1 MLKNWKLRKKFTAIL
16 LSILILGLSAI
27 AIALGFI
34 LKSDTQNQITSQAFI
49 LIETMNSV
57 RQYTSNQVNPEL
69 REKIQVEF
77 LPESIPSYSAREVFE
92 GLRQNNLE
100 YRDFFYKE
108 AALNPSNLRDRADQ
122 FETKIIEKFINEP
135 DVKEISAFRSAPGGD
150 LFYIARPIQIK
161 QESCLQCHSTPEKA
175 PPTMVEFYGP
185 NNGFGW
191 KLNEIVG
198 AQIISVPAQKLVSQ
212 ARQSFLGIMSIIS
225 GVFIA
230 VILLV
235 NYLLNQNVVKPIKRI
250 VRVAEE
256 VSVGN
261 LDADFEEL
269 GQDEIGS
276 LAAAFRRMKLSLA
289 MAMNRLSKVK
299 RPKE

>member
-1 MLKNWKLRKKFTAIL
+1 
-16 LSILILGLSAI
+16 
-27 AIALGFI
+27 
-34 LKSDTQNQITSQAFI
+34 
-49 LIETMNSV
+49 
-57 RQYTSNQVNPEL
+57 
-69 REKIQVEF
+69 
-77 LPESIPSYSAREVFE
+77 
-92 GLRQNNLE
+92 
-100 YRDFFYKE
+100 
-108 AALNPSNLRDRADQ
+108 
-122 FETKIIEKFINEP
+122 
-135 DVKEISAFRSAPGGD
+135 
-150 LFYIARPIQIK
+150 
-161 QESCLQCHSTPEKA
+161 
-175 PPTMVEFYGP
+175 MVEFYGP

-191 KLNEIVG
+191 QLNEIVG
-198 AQIISVPAQKLVSQ
+198 AQIISVPAQKIVSQ
-212 ARQSFLGIMSIIS
+212 ARQSFLGIMAIIS

-235 NYLLNQNVVKPIKRI
+235 NYLLNHNVVRPIKRI

-256 VSVGN
+256 VSMGN